1 MAKAITHSGINIANG
16 ISGQKIPVRLVD
28 DTDGETLETGVS
40 SPTIQLSN
48 NGGSFASASDGTWAE
63 IGNGWYTVRLNGTDT
78 SDVGWLLLRVVKTGT
93 SRESHVLCNISI
105 SASEERNNM
114 MRSRVVYQR
123 NL

>member
-1 MAKAITHSGINIANG
+1 MAKAITHSGINISNG
-16 ISGQKIPVRLVD
+16 TSGQKIPVRLVD
-28 DTDGETLETGVS
+28 DTDGETLETSVS
-40 SPTIQLSN
+40 SPTIQLSK

-78 SDVGWLLLRVVKTGT
+78 SDVGWLLLRVVKSGT

>member
-40 SPTIQLSN
+40 SPTIQLSK

-78 SDVGWLLLRVVKTGT
+78 SDVGWLLLRVVKSGT
-93 SRESHVLCNISI
+93 SRESHILCNVSI
-105 SASEERNNM
+105 SSAEERNNM

>member
-16 ISGQKIPVRLVD
+16 TSEQKIPVRLVD

-40 SPTIQLSN
+40 SPTIQLSK

-63 IGNGWYTVRLNGTDT
+63 IGNGWYTVKLNGTDT
-78 SDVGWLLLRVVKTGT
+78 SDVGWLLLRVVKSGT

>member
-40 SPTIQLSN
+40 SPTIQLSK

-78 SDVGWLLLRVVKTGT
+78 SDVGWRLLRVVKAGT

>member
-40 SPTIQLSN
+40 SPTIQLSK

-78 SDVGWLLLRVVKTGT
+78 SDVGWLLLRVVNTGT
-93 SRESHVLCNISI
+93 SRESHLLCNFSI

>member
-40 SPTIQLSN
+40 SPTIQLSK

-63 IGNGWYTVRLNGTDT
+63 IGNGWYTVRLNGTDA
-78 SDVGWLLLRVVKTGT
+78 SDDGWLLLRVVKSGT
-93 SRESHVLCNISI
+93 SRESHILCNVSI
-105 SASEERNNM
+105 SSAEERNNM

>member
-1 MAKAITHSGINIANG
+1 MAKAITHSGINISNG
-16 ISGQKIPVRLVD
+16 TSGQKIPVRLVD

-40 SPTIQLSN
+40 SPTIQLSK

-78 SDVGWLLLRVVKTGT
+78 SDVGWLLLRVVKSGT

-114 MRSRVVYQR
+114 MRSRVIYQR

>member
-40 SPTIQLSN
+40 SPTIQLSK

>member
-40 SPTIQLSN
+40 SPTIQLSK

-78 SDVGWLLLRVVKTGT
+78 SDVGWLLLRVVKAGT

>member
-1 MAKAITHSGINIANG
+1 MAKAITHSGINLSNG
-16 ISGQKIPVRLVD
+16 TSNQKVPIRLVD

-40 SPTIQLSN
+40 SPTIQLSK

-63 IGNGWYTVRLNGTDT
+63 IGNGWYTVRLNSTDT
-78 SDVGWLLLRVVKTGT
+78 SDAGWLLLRVVKSGT
-93 SRESHVLCNISI
+93 SRESHVLCNVSI
-105 SASEERNNM
+105 SSSEERNNM

>member
-1 MAKAITHSGINIANG
+1 MAKAITHSGINLSRG
-16 ISGQKIPVRLVD
+16 TSSQKVPVRLVD

-40 SPTIQLSN
+40 SPTIQLSK

-63 IGNGWYTVRLNGTDT
+63 IGNGWYTVRLNGTDA
-78 SDVGWLLLRVVKTGT
+78 SDDGWLLLRVVKSGT
-93 SRESHVLCNISI
+93 SRESHILCNVSI
-105 SASEERNNM
+105 SSAEERNNM

>member
-40 SPTIQLSN
+40 SPTIQLSK
-48 NGGSFASASDGTWAE
+48 NGGSFASASVGTWAE

-78 SDVGWLLLRVVKTGT
+78 SDVGWLLLRVVKSGT
-93 SRESHVLCNISI
+93 SRESHILCNVSI
-105 SASEERNNM
+105 SSAEERNNM

>member
-1 MAKAITHSGINIANG
+1 MAKAITHSGINLSNG
-16 ISGQKIPVRLVD
+16 TSNQKIPIRLVD

-40 SPTIQLSN
+40 SPTIQISK

-78 SDVGWLLLRVVKTGT
+78 SDLGWLLLRVVKSGT
-93 SRESHVLCNISI
+93 SRESHVLCNVSI
-105 SASEERNNM
+105 SSSEERSNM

>member
-1 MAKAITHSGINIANG
+1 MAKAITHSGINISNG
-16 ISGQKIPVRLVD
+16 TSGQKIPVRLVD

-40 SPTIQLSN
+40 SPTIQLSK

-63 IGNGWYTVRLNGTDT
+63 IGNGWYTARLNGTDT
-78 SDVGWLLLRVVKTGT
+78 SDVGWLLLRVVKSGT

-114 MRSRVVYQR
+114 MRSRVIYQR